1 MAKGGIP
8 ADALAGIRAVFFE
21 ECEEHLAE
29 LERGL
34 EALARGRLAWFQRGY
49 RRRTA
54 KLTRID
60 RDDPPR
66 WTH

>member
-1 MAKGGIP
+1 MGVIP
-8 ADALAGIRAVFFE
+8 GRSAM
-21 ECEEHLAE
+21 
-29 LERGL
+29 
-34 EALARGRLAWFQRGY
+34 ARGRLAWFQRGY

-60 RDDPPR
+60 RDEPPR